1 MVVVVVVV
9 AVSEVRRAL
18 GSNQIDV
25 LFIDGDH
32 SKNGVMREY
41 SMYEPMVRRG
51 GAIVFNV
58 R

>member
-1 MVVVVVVV
+1 VVVVVVVV

-32 SKNGVMREY
+32 SKN
-41 SMYEPMVRRG
+41 
-51 GAIVFNV
+51 A
-58 R
+58 